1 MYISIVMVRGLMGEL
16 QRRGLDAAPLLQ
28 GFEIEPATL
37 SDMRS
42 MIEITKFEV
51 MVSRAIKLTGD
62 AGIGLALGANAP
74 EHMLQLLGHL
84 LMSASTP
91 QEAFELFQRFSPLV
105 VDDIRL
111 ALTVRGPVVRLTF
124 GWHGAVAE
132 ETVRFAAEVTASM
145 MIRVVRKFVGKEA
158 FAQEVWFQ
166 HPEPA
171 YSERYRQLFE
181 CPVRFS
187 QSENALFG
195 SAAILQTPQRH
206 GDLTTSQLLR
216 AAAEQLL
223 AKLGTR
229 ASIVERLSARLRLES
244 DLCNVDMSKIA
255 REFGLTHRALRRRLQ
270 TEGASMS
277 QVLEQARER
286 LACEELSRPG
296 ASIRDTAERIGYS
309 EPSAFFRAFKRWT
322 GLTPAQ
328 YVRAAEEGN
337 LPAVLSDAGSSKSI

>member
-16 QRRGLDAAPLLQ
+16 QRRGLDGAHLLQ

-42 MIEITKFEV
+42 MIEISKFEA
-51 MVSRAIKLTGD
+51 MVSRAIKLTND
-62 AGIGLALGANAP
+62 PGIGLALGANAP

-84 LMSASTP
+84 LLSASTP

-111 ALTVRGPVVRLTF
+111 SLVVRGPVARLSF
-124 GWHGAVAE
+124 GWHGAVAA
-132 ETVRFAAEVTASM
+132 ETQRFAADVTASM
-145 MIRVVRKFVGKEA
+145 IVRVVRKFVGKGA
-158 FAQEVWFQ
+158 FTHEVWFQ
-166 HPEPA
+166 HAEPS
-171 YSERYRQLFE
+171 YSERYRQVFE
-181 CPVRFS
+181 CPVRFG

-195 SAAILQTPQRH
+195 SAEILQTPQRH

-223 AKLGTR
+223 ANLGTR
-229 ASIVERLSARLRLES
+229 VSIVERLSARLRLES
-244 DLCNVDMSKIA
+244 DLCNVDMAKIA

-286 LACEELSRPG
+286 LACEELRRPG
-296 ASIRDTAERIGYS
+296 VSIRDTAERIGYS

-328 YVRAAEEGN
+328 YVRAVEEGN
-337 LPAVLSDAGSSKSI
+337 LPAMLSQAGSSKSV

>member
-16 QRRGLDAAPLLQ
+16 QRRGVDAAPLLH
-28 GFEIEPATL
+28 GFDIEPATL
-37 SDMRS
+37 ADMRS
-42 MIEITKFEV
+42 MIEVSKFEV

-62 AGIGLALGANAP
+62 PGIGLSLGANAP

-91 QEAFELFQRFSPLV
+91 MEAFELFQRFSPLV

-111 ALTVRGPVVRLTF
+111 ALTVRGPITRLTF
-124 GWHGAVAE
+124 GYHGAVAE
-132 ETVRFAAEVTASM
+132 ETLRFGVELTASM
-145 MIRVVRKFVGKEA
+145 IVRVVRTFVGREA

-171 YSERYRQLFE
+171 YRERYRQVFD

-187 QSENALFG
+187 QNENALFG
-195 SAAILQTPQRH
+195 DAALLQTPQRH

-223 AKLGTR
+223 SKLGTR
-229 ASIVERLSARLRLES
+229 AGIVERLSARLRLES

-328 YVRAAEEGN
+328 YVRAAEEGT
-337 LPAVLSDAGSSKSI
+337 LPAMLSQAKEARA